1 MRSKLLAAIAAAL
14 ALGLAAV
21 MFVPA
26 AATPPSGLTA
36 TVVALGA
43 TARPVS
49 VHSNGIEVESKGA
62 TDTYTVHNVFAATQP
77 PSSSGWHSHPGAV
90 FVTVTAGT
98 LTLYRRNCRS
108 RTYTAGQTFVERG
121 RRDVVLARN
130 EGTVQAETIT
140 TLMVPHG
147 SRPGSTSRHI
157 AACSDQAA
165 GGHANGRAGIR
176 SAARHP
182 FATWY

>member
-1 MRSKLLAAIAAAL
+1 MRSKLVAAVAAAL
-14 ALGLAAV
+14 ALGLTAFL
-21 MFVPA
+21 FVPA

-49 VHSNGIEVESKGA
+49 VHSNGIELESKTA
-62 TDTYTVHNVFAATQP
+62 TDIYTVHNVFAVAQP
-77 PSSSGWHSHPGAV
+77 PSSSGWHSHPGPV

-98 LTLYRRNCRS
+98 LTLYRRNCRQ

-130 EGTVQAETIT
+130 EGQVQAETIT
-140 TLMVPHG
+140 TLIVPHG
-147 SRPGSTSRHI
+147 VPARI
-157 AACSDQAA
+157 DQPAHF
-165 GGHANGRAGIR
+165 GLL
-176 SAARHP
+176 
-182 FATWY
+182 